1 MSAAASSDR
10 TGEAREARELRPRAR
25 DIGIDIGILRP
36 GRYGAITD
44 VNGVKVGHCT
54 LVEGEGSLTPGKG
67 PVRTGVTAIVPHEGN
82 LFREKVPAAAY
93 AFNAFGKSIGL
104 QQVNELGNLEVPIVL
119 TNTLNVPLVA
129 DAVVDRGTSSSPSP
143 QPSAFPMTAR

>member
-36 GRYGAITD
+36 GRD
-44 VNGVKVGHCT
+44 VKAGHCT
-54 LVEGEGSLTPGKG
+54 LVEGEGSLTSGKG